1 MVKVGHRAG
10 DQSQDTGFQK
20 QMGVGAE
27 PASCQIESH
36 VGKQPPNDL
45 SKLAPCFC
53 AEEPASLIWYS
64 QPYSVRLRLAL
75 WSDSVNE
82 RMGMVD
88 RVWRDITEPVMAPVN
103 APEHHLI
110 QILRVGTNWEFQIY
124 LSGDTT
130 QAIPPGGEA
139 SWRIQHPEGVEVLQ
153 MDTAAIS

>member
-1 MVKVGHRAG
+1 MRICTDGFMDLRDQRRVRMPGDHKINVEPMPNRQALEFLLSHTFPGHR
-10 DQSQDTGFQK
+10 K
-20 QMGVGAE
+20 VVR
-27 PASCQIESH
+27 P
-36 VGKQPPNDL
+36 L
-45 SKLAPCFC
+45 SDAHL
-53 AEEPASLIWYS
+53 
-64 QPYSVRLRLAL
+64 VRLRLAI

-110 QILRVGTNWEFQIY
+110 QILRIGTNWEFQIY

-139 SWRIQHPEGVEVLQ
+139 SWRIEHPEGVEVLQ
-153 MDTAAIS
+153 MDPAAIS